1 MDNSLLQWLIIIFA
15 VLGGYLCY
23 VGNNHYKENQKLIKK
38 SKVSDDKKQ
47 QLSKLPISVVIG
59 GLLLIV
65 ASYLFLMYITELKL
79 G

>member
-1 MDNSLLQWLIIIFA
+1 MNNTLLQWLIIIFA
-15 VLGGYLCY
+15 ALGGYLCN

-38 SKVSDDKKQ
+38 SELSDDEKH

-65 ASYLFLMYITELKL
+65 ALYLFLMYIIELR
-79 G
+79 